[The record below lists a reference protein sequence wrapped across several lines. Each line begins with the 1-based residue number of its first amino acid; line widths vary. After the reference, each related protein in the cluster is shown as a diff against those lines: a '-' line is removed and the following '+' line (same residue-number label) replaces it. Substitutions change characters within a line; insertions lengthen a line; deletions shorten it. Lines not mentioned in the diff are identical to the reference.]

1 MSVPLSYFECK
12 IANFQQRQQ
21 LDNAIISLYR
31 ARFEPFDADHESH
44 FSGLPIYI
52 YIYIYIYN
60 SVFE

>member
-12 IANFQQRQQ
+12 IANFQKRQQ
-21 LDNAIISLYR
+21 LDNAIISLDR

-52 YIYIYIYN
+52 YN